1 MLNARSP
8 IYYARYIKQMSPGFK
23 EANLYRIQ
31 YQTRR
36 DMITILRTIKEY
48 RIKKNLMVTYPYS
61 YNVYVKFE
69 LYRNLGVMLK
79 K

>member
-48 RIKKNLMVTYPYS
+48 RIKKNLMVTYPYILTYM
-61 YNVYVKFE
+61 YNFDFTETWE
-69 LYRNLGVMLK
+69 LC
-79 K
+79 